1 MHNLKN
7 NKGIALVTSL
17 LFTLISLGIIMALL
31 TVVTQGTR
39 VSGAS
44 KSYKTAIEAGYG
56 AVDVVTHDL
65 FPAIFKGTF
74 DSTYKDKLTT
84 AIGLAFTS
92 TPTFPSTP
100 TSPPS
105 TCFEQK
111 VGSSTSLWT
120 ACTGQPTSS
129 IPTQSPDMTFNLKST
144 RDPVGYNVYAKITDT
159 RCGGD
164 TAAGQPCSNSD
175 NSGVDYLD
183 AGSGVAASSGA
194 VTPQHRPA
202 YFRIEVQSERAVNP
216 NEKSQLSVL
225 YAY

>member
-1 MHNLKN
+1 MLILRN

-31 TVVTQGTR
+31 TTVSQGTR

-56 AVDVVTHDL
+56 AVDVVSRDI

-74 DSTYKDKLTT
+74 DSNYKGNLAT
-84 AIGLAFTS
+84 AIGLAF
-92 TPTFPSTP
+92 PLEA
-100 TSPPS
+100 
-105 TCFEQK
+105 CFNQK

-120 ACTGQPTSS
+120 ACTGQPTTLVPKQSS
-129 IPTQSPDMTFNLKST
+129 DMTFNLKAT
-144 RDPVGYNVYAKITDT
+144 GDPVGFKVYAKITDT

-164 TAAGQPCSNSD
+164 TAAGQPCTNSD
-175 NSGVDYLD
+175 TTGVDYLD
-183 AGSGVAASSGA
+183 AGSGVTSSSGS

>member
-1 MHNLKN
+1 MSKLNN

-17 LFTLISLGIIMALL
+17 LFALISLGIVMALL
-31 TVVTQGTR
+31 TVVSQGTR

-56 AVDVVTHDL
+56 AVDVVSRDI

-74 DSTYKDKLTT
+74 ADNKSNMAAEIK
-84 AIGLAFTS
+84 LAF
-92 TPTFPSTP
+92 PLEA
-100 TSPPS
+100 
-105 TCFEQK
+105 CFNQK
-111 VGSSTSLWT
+111 VNYSTSSWT
-120 ACTGQPTSS
+120 ACTGQPTSPVPKES
-129 IPTQSPDMTFNLKST
+129 TDLTFNLKAT
-144 RDPVGYNVYAKITDT
+144 NDTVGFKVYTKIVDT

-164 TAAGQPCSNSD
+164 LAAGQPCSNSD

-183 AGSGVAASSGA
+183 AGSGVASSSGS

-202 YFRIEVQSERAVNP
+202 YYRIEVQSERAVNP